1 MRRSRRL
8 SALDLFA
15 AESSEEDRKGLY
27 HQARTSPLKRGLLR
41 EITQCQ
47 VSDVDVKGRSAGS
60 FGASAPD

>member
-15 AESSEEDRKGLY
+15 AEEDRKGLY